1 MHARQAIVAVVLSSM
16 LVAHAAAEPAVVQSK
31 INLRSGPGP
40 AFGIVAVLPPG
51 TRLDVQKCTDE
62 WCRVSIGRQ
71 AGYASRALI
80 KLGSEAYASAPPV
93 VTHTAPASPKSAA
106 GEARVWQWDD
116 SEWRNR
122 HWQRLERHNLSIR

>member
-1 MHARQAIVAVVLSSM
+1 VHARKAIAAAVLSIMS
-16 LVAHAAAEPAVVQSK
+16 VVYATAEPAVVQSK
-31 INLRSGPGP
+31 INLRAGPGP
-40 AFGIVAVLPPG
+40 AFGIVAVLPTG

-62 WCRVSIGRQ
+62 WCRISIGRQ

-93 VTHTAPASPKSAA
+93 VTNTVPASPKSAGA
-106 GEARVWQWDD
+106 EARVWQWDD

-122 HWQRLERHNLSIR
+122 HWQKLERHNLAR